1 MAHLKVVSA
10 GAMVSPPTSQVDVL
24 TPLQQL
30 QLCMFGLQ
38 ENGCLRHT
46 NYFAADQVRNPNP
59 GLLVSP
65 SERADRVGASYER
78 TSTPGVPGQTGP
90 AEPGY
95 GPDLQTTAPSA
106 VQHPAKL
113 PTSGHGPMSGS
124 WPAFAHP
131 TMQRQLNVPE
141 MPQEFLQH
149 HRQGHP
155 CEQLVMWCGYAP
167 GAEPTELIPGRQK
180 HMSCR
185 GSVHFARWLFAQAR
199 GQITPFSVL
208 VVTWRDAKA
217 CLAAIRAAQTG
228 NDADLRLDSKR
239 PPLSQLIGHMAAGS
253 PRLAVARVIVAVDSA
268 KMHALAAHLIKQRQ
282 VSLKGIKLQ
291 VCQVPLEPERA
302 KPAQLERQCPACL
315 QSPSSG
321 LSTASSSSS
330 ASPRQRGAE
339 FPRNMSEASSW
350 NSAPSTD
357 LFFGFRVRRLDL

>member
-1 MAHLKVVSA
+1 MESPSTHQHQVLNHL
-10 GAMVSPPTSQVDVL
+10 L
-24 TPLQQL
+24 TQLQQHHML
-30 QLCMFGLQ
+30 WLQ
-38 ENGCLRHT
+38 EAKGLPHGS
-46 NYFAADQVRNPNP
+46 YFATDQVSNP
-59 GLLVSP
+59 SP
-65 SERADRVGASYER
+65 ALPFSSSERADSVGASYEMTF
-78 TSTPGVPGQTGP
+78 TSGVPGQKGP
-90 AEPGY
+90 TEAGY
-95 GPDLQTTAPSA
+95 GPDVQTTAPLA
-106 VQHPAKL
+106 VQYPARL
-113 PTSGHGPMSGS
+113 PTSRHGLMSASGLVL
-124 WPAFAHP
+124 AHP
-131 TMQRQLNVPE
+131 TMPHQPNVPE
-141 MPQEFLQH
+141 MPLEFLQD

-155 CEQLVMWCGYAP
+155 CEQLVIWCGYEP
-167 GAEPTELIPGRQK
+167 GAEPTELMPGRQNHK
-180 HMSCR
+180 SFR
-185 GSVHFARWLFAQAR
+185 ANIHFARWLFAQAR

-330 ASPRQRGAE
+330 ASPRQRGTE
-339 FPRNMSEASSW
+339 FPSNMSEASSS

>member
-10 GAMVSPPTSQVDVL
+10 GAMVSPPTSQSQVLADVL

-30 QLCMFGLQ
+30 QPCSPCLQ
-38 ENGCLRHT
+38 EN
-46 NYFAADQVRNPNP
+46 ADQ
-59 GLLVSP
+59 
-65 SERADRVGASYER
+65 ADRVGA
-78 TSTPGVPGQTGP
+78 PGQTGVP
-90 AEPGY
+90 GRAE
-95 GPDLQTTAPSA
+95 
-106 VQHPAKL
+106 
-113 PTSGHGPMSGS
+113 
-124 WPAFAHP
+124 
-131 TMQRQLNVPE
+131 RQLNVPE

-155 CEQLVMWCGYAP
+155 CEQLVIWCGYEP

-330 ASPRQRGAE
+330 ASPWQRGAE

>member
-38 ENGCLRHT
+38 ENGCLRHA
-46 NYFAADQVRNPNP
+46 NYFAAGP

-149 HRQGHP
+149 HHQGHP
-155 CEQLVMWCGYAP
+155 CEQLVIWCGYEP

-228 NDADLRLDSKR
+228 NDADLRIDGKR
-239 PPLSQLIGHMAAGS
+239 PPLSQIIGHVAAGS
-253 PRLAVARVIVAVDSA
+253 PNVAVARVIIVAEDA
-268 KMHALAAHLIKQRQ
+268 KMHAQAVHLIKKSPASFER
-282 VSLKGIKLQ
+282 IRLQ
-291 VCQVPLEPERA
+291 VCQVPLKPERA
-302 KPAQLERQCPACL
+302 QPAQLEWQCPAWL
-315 QSPSSG
+315 QSPISG

-330 ASPRQRGAE
+330 IP
-339 FPRNMSEASSW
+339 EASSW
-350 NSAPSTD
+350 NSASSID
-357 LFFGFRVRRLDL
+357 AIFGLGSRRLHL

>member
-10 GAMVSPPTSQVDVL
+10 GAMVSPPTSQSQVLADVL

-30 QLCMFGLQ
+30 QPCSPCLQ
-38 ENGCLRHT
+38 EN
-46 NYFAADQVRNPNP
+46 ADQ
-59 GLLVSP
+59 
-65 SERADRVGASYER
+65 ADRVGA
-78 TSTPGVPGQTGP
+78 PGQTGVP
-90 AEPGY
+90 GRAE
-95 GPDLQTTAPSA
+95 
-106 VQHPAKL
+106 
-113 PTSGHGPMSGS
+113 
-124 WPAFAHP
+124 
-131 TMQRQLNVPE
+131 RQLNVPE

-149 HRQGHP
+149 HHQGHP
-155 CEQLVMWCGYAP
+155 CEQMVIWCGYEP

-282 VSLKGIKLQ
+282 ASVEGIRLQ
-291 VCQVPLEPERA
+291 VCQVPLKPERA
-302 KPAQLERQCPACL
+302 QPAQLEWQRPAWL
-315 QSPSSG
+315 RSPISG

-330 ASPRQRGAE
+330 ASPRQRGAD
-339 FPRNMSEASSW
+339 FPRRISEASSW